1 MARINALENLPK
13 IDMLADEGIT
23 FESIVNEMIADYEA
37 YWKELMGEE
46 LVLYP
51 ADSRRIMLNV
61 AAGKLYQ
68 LATIINERH
77 KLNFLQYMYGDFTK
91 NWVAN
96 FGFKENGIEAAIVTL
111 RFYLAAE
118 QLTDVLIPAGTRAT
132 SGDNIFFATDEPL
145 IIPAGE
151 TYADTSA
158 TCTQQG
164 TIGNNYAVGQLNII
178 ADPINLVERVE
189 NVTQSTGGHN
199 EYTNQE
205 LKELIY
211 NFPASYTTAGPA
223 ESYEYVVKSYSKNI
237 TDAKVIAN
245 NEALVQVY
253 VLLQNGVIPTAEYC
267 QKILAYIKEL
277 KTTPDTDKIEI
288 FSPDVMNYEV
298 EATYYIADEQKDIA
312 DALRESIEDAGTE
325 FVNYTRSK
333 IGRAVNPNILV
344 TYAGAAGASRI
355 EIIKPIY
362 IHVHENA
369 VANCNNIK
377 MTFGGF
383 EKE

>member
-1 MARINALENLPK
+1 
-13 IDMLADEGIT
+13 MLADEGIT

-37 YWKELMGEE
+37 YWKELTGEE

-68 LATIINERH
+68 LAAIINERH

-91 NWVAN
+91 NWAAN
-96 FGFKENGIEAAIVTL
+96 FGFKENGVEAAIVTL

-118 QLTDVLIPAGTRAT
+118 QLIDVLIPAGTRAT
-132 SGDNIFFATDEPL
+132 CGDNIFFATDEPL

-151 TYADTSA
+151 NYADTSA

-164 TIGNNYAVGQLNII
+164 TIGNNYMVGQLNVI
-178 ADPINLVERVE
+178 ADPINFVERVE
-189 NVTQSTGGHN
+189 NVTQSAGGHD

-223 ESYEYVVKSYSKNI
+223 ECYEQIVKSYSKNI
-237 TDAKVIAN
+237 IDAKVITN

-253 VLLQNGVIPTAEYC
+253 ILLQNGVIPTAEYC
-267 QKILAYIKEL
+267 QNVLSYIKEL
-277 KTTPDTDKIEI
+277 KTTPDTDKLEI
-288 FSPDVMNYEV
+288 SIPDIVDYEV
-298 EATYYIADEQKDIA
+298 EATYYIIDEQKDIA
-312 DALRESIEDAGTE
+312 DALRESIEEAGIE
-325 FVNYTRSK
+325 FVSHTRSK

-355 EIIKPIY
+355 EIVKPVYIY
-362 IHVHENA
+362 IHENA